1 MEVRRIAEQLGLTF
15 EGDGERLIEGVAELG
30 SAGSSDLSFVG
41 SRKAVE
47 QAPESAAGCLIVA
60 QDYPNTERRTVLR
73 STAPR
78 TDFARAMRIFHPLPV
93 RFAGVHPTAKIA
105 FDASVGEGVSI
116 SADVIVG
123 SGSHIGDGT
132 YLAPGCVIGDF
143 VRIGDHCTIHPNV
156 TIYDEVEIGNHA
168 VIHAG
173 CVLGA
178 DGFGFVMSQGRYEKF
193 PQVGRVVLEDHVE
206 LGANTC
212 VDRAALGVT
221 RIGEGTKIDNMV
233 HIGHNCRIGKHVVIA
248 AQTGLSGGVVVE
260 DYAVIGGQVGIGDK
274 ARIGTRA
281 TLGSGCGI
289 LTSKIVRPGDVVW
302 GTPARPLREYLVQ
315 LANLSK
321 IGLIREQLAGLRA
334 AVERLEARL
343 GDSPK

>member
-1 MEVRRIAEQLGLTF
+1 
-15 EGDGERLIEGVAELG
+15 
-30 SAGSSDLSFVG
+30 
-41 SRKAVE
+41 
-47 QAPESAAGCLIVA
+47 
-60 QDYPNTERRTVLR
+60 
-73 STAPR
+73 
-78 TDFARAMRIFHPLPV
+78 
-93 RFAGVHPTAKIA
+93 
-105 FDASVGEGVSI
+105 
-116 SADVIVG
+116 
-123 SGSHIGDGT
+123 
-132 YLAPGCVIGDF
+132 
-143 VRIGDHCTIHPNV
+143 
-156 TIYDEVEIGNHA
+156 
-168 VIHAG
+168 
-173 CVLGA
+173 VLGA
-178 DGFGFVMSQGRYEKF
+178 DGFGFVMAQGRYEKF

-281 TLGSGCGI
+281 TLGSGCGV
-289 LTSKIVRPGDVVW
+289 LTSKIVRPGEVVW

-321 IGLIREQLAGLRA
+321 IGLIREQVAGLRA

-343 GDSPK
+343 GDITK